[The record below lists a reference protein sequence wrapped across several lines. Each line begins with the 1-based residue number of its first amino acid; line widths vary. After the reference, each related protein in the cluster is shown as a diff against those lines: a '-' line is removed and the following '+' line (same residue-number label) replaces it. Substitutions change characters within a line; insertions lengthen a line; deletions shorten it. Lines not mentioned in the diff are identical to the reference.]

1 MQRWAGLANTGGG
14 NVVVGGL
21 RRAGREERQV
31 EAAGL
36 RLRHPASAPRRE
48 DGETR
53 GWREC
58 IGREERWWRP
68 RLLPQTRPPP
78 TPQGDDRGPAGEKE
92 SDQLLCDEQS

>member
-1 MQRWAGLANTGGG
+1 MSCLELGRGEREGVERVETVWNTSSEGMQRWAGLANTGGG

-21 RRAGREERQV
+21 RPAGREERQV

-53 GWREC
+53 G
-58 IGREERWWRP
+58 
-68 RLLPQTRPPP
+68 
-78 TPQGDDRGPAGEKE
+78 
-92 SDQLLCDEQS
+92 